1 MIFFWIK
8 RILNQYK
15 IIERSFYS
23 SLLFTTNLNGSRGN
37 QTQVK
42 VLRWFRGCKEWEEEP
57 ASAIFLFDPS
67 LPLVVGLSLIS
78 CVDRSR
84 MPAVPPLPPFSGIP
98 DKGDHWDQV
107 FLILFPRCFLFRIKL
122 ISCCLITRI
131 QAQLHGSNGSIN
143 WNSYNT
149 PRRDAVY
156 GGRWTRYEHTLY
168 SNL

>member
-1 MIFFWIK
+1 MK
-8 RILNQYK
+8 RYFIPYLY
-15 IIERSFYS
+15 
-23 SLLFTTNLNGSRGN
+23 FTTNLSDFRGN
-37 QTQVK
+37 QKQEQ
-42 VLRWFRGCKEWEEEP
+42 VLRLSQECKEWG
-57 ASAIFLFDPS
+57 AGQALAIFLFDPS
-67 LPLVVGLSLIS
+67 LPLVFGLSLIS

-84 MPAVPPLPPFSGIP
+84 MPAVPLLPPFSSIP
-98 DKGDHWDQV
+98 DKEDHWDQV

-156 GGRWTRYEHTLY
+156 GGRWTRHEHTLC